1 MCHNMHGCF
10 KDAGKLPIEI
20 ASGYKAR
27 SEIRISM
34 FGSAVLVDLPHAH
47 RALWPRRGK
56 VGSIDIFSV
65 NLALGQRP
73 T

>member
-27 SEIRISM
+27 SKIRISM
-34 FGSAVLVDLPHAH
+34 FGSAVLAELPHAY
-47 RALWPRRGK
+47 RAL
-56 VGSIDIFSV
+56 
-65 NLALGQRP
+65 
-73 T
+73 